1 METKT
6 TVKGLYCAKYSGEE
20 LARLMKLYG
29 SDALDVFDKI
39 CERVQK
45 AFDFPEG
52 ADETEK
58 LLREMLEI
66 PPMTEEEAADNVH
79 CCVLEAIRRK
89 YFADMSREEAVAL
102 ANILYKHGGAL
113 TVCPSF
119 AEKICENTSCW
130 TPAPCGLETTYSDP
144 HRIANEWGESHPG
157 EAPIKAP
164 DEDFFM

>member
-6 TVKGLYCAKYSGEE
+6 TVKDLYRAKYSGEE
-20 LARLMKLYG
+20 LARLMELYDK
-29 SDALDVFDKI
+29 DALDVFDKI
-39 CERVQK
+39 CEKVQK
-45 AFDFPEG
+45 AFDFPKR

-66 PPMTEEEAADNVH
+66 PPMTDEEAADNVH
-79 CCVLEAIRRK
+79 FRVLEAIRRK

-102 ANILYKHGGAL
+102 ANILHKHGGAL

-119 AEKICENTSCW
+119 AEKICENTSYW
-130 TPAPCGLETTYSDP
+130 TPAPCGLETTYRDP
-144 HRIANEWGESHPG
+144 YRIVNEWEESHPG
-157 EAPIKAP
+157 EATIKAP